1 MQTQGTT
8 SLQAGLRAASGYL
21 QLKGCMVNV
30 LRPVLS
36 LYFCASDYVCLVV
49 GAAERS

>member
-36 LYFCASDYVCLVV
+36 LYLCASDYVCLVV